1 MAKANANDQQQQL
14 AKLLRAAGQIAQ
26 RAGDLVMEL
35 YEEQAYQTY
44 QKADESPV
52 TSADLAAHKYIVE
65 QLQHLDPSI
74 PILSE
79 EGAHIPLA
87 DRQQWQRYWLI
98 DPIDGTQEFIARSGD
113 FGVVIALLERTAP
126 ETFTPTLGIIY
137 WPFADKLYLAQRGKG
152 GVRIDHHGESPLQVR
167 AVENPEQDMLT
178 LAISRRQPRE
188 RVLQRMNPDRDLTML
203 PAGSC
208 SLKAC
213 LIAEGQADCFLR
225 VGPTGEWD
233 TAAAEVIVVEAG
245 GRICSE
251 HFTPIS
257 YNQEKS
263 LGNPNFLILGDT
275 NVDWQN
281 VFIYHRTHQL
291 A

>member
-1 MAKANANDQQQQL
+1 MSPNDY
-14 AKLLRAAGQIAQ
+14 AKLLEGAATIAQ

-35 YEEQAYQTY
+35 YEEQAYATY
-44 QKADESPV
+44 EKADESPV
-52 TSADLAAHKYIVE
+52 TSADYAAHRFITE
-65 QLQHLDPSI
+65 QLAELSPDI

-79 EGAHIPLA
+79 EGAHLSLTE
-87 DRQQWQRYWLI
+87 RQKWQRYWLI

-113 FGVVIALLERTAP
+113 FTVVIALVEQHRP
-126 ETFTPTLGIIY
+126 HLGVIY
-137 WPFADKLYLAQRGKG
+137 WPAGDKLYLAQRGAG
-152 GVRIDHHGESPLQVR
+152 AYRRDITGEQRLQVR
-167 AVENPEQDMLT
+167 QLKQPETDPVI

-188 RVLQRMNPDRDLTML
+188 RVMQRMNPDRDLSTL

-233 TAAAEVIVVEAG
+233 TAAADVIVGEAG
-245 GRICSE
+245 GRIVSE
-251 HFTPIS
+251 SFQPLT
-257 YNQEKS
+257 YNEEAQ
-263 LGNPNFLILGDT
+263 LGNPNFLILGDAR
-275 NVDWQN
+275 VPWQD
-281 VFIYHRTHQL
+281 VFIRHRGLHGNQPE